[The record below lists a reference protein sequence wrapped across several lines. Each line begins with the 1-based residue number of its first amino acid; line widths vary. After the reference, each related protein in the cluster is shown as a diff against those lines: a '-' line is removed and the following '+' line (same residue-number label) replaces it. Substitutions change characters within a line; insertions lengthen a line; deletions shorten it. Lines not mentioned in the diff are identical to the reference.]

1 MQVRFT
7 GPCLAPQGVDGG
19 TGLEDLDTSLDQRHT
34 GIHLLGPIQL
44 VDVVFL
50 RSHLQTL
57 PPRCLELAS
66 QDGFRFSIRHGMH
79 SLVGLPQV
87 PFADVASMWSGTGV
101 AGWFW
106 LLHTTWGAQSGWSSS
121 GPICRCCLHVVLNG
135 LRRTVLASPYDMGCT
150 VWHHSIQLYKLNC
163 SKLIHYILRLME
175 FTPKIWVDRS
185 IVVF

>member
-19 TGLEDLDTSLDQRHT
+19 AGLEDLDTSLDQRHT

-50 RSHLQTL
+50 RSHLQML
-57 PPRCLELAS
+57 PPCGLERAS
-66 QDGFRFSIRHGMH
+66 QDGFGFSVRHGMH
-79 SLVGLPQV
+79 SL
-87 PFADVASMWSGTGV
+87 AS
-101 AGWFW
+101 
-106 LLHTTWGAQSGWSSS
+106 LHST
-121 GPICRCCLHVVLNG
+121 
-135 LRRTVLASPYDMGCT
+135 
-150 VWHHSIQLYKLNC
+150 IQLYKLNC
-163 SKLIHYILRLME
+163 SKLIHYILRLIE